1 MSISV
6 EQLKCTQGV
15 WRMRHLRAVPT
26 VDLVRIYALMV
37 MTDMLGTENQGLV
50 LYGDWKEN

>member
-1 MSISV
+1 
-6 EQLKCTQGV
+6 
-15 WRMRHLRAVPT
+15 MRYLRAVLT

-37 MTDMLGTENQGLV
+37 VTDMLGTENQGLV

>member
-26 VDLVRIYALMV
+26 VDLVRIYALIV